1 MGNYPWSFSCCPK
14 WSWFFEWVPTRYT
27 GFGNGYTNPN
37 FLISEAWIPWC
48 GWNIWVWWPT
58 RGSLSPTSYGCLGLP
73 QCWPLGILVNGARS
87 LTKPNSFNKIIL
99 GGIKAGLPAHAL
111 DSLCV
116 CVCIWYE
123 WDVHIHLPWYMGF
136 LHLLIC
142 LGENCF
148 AGIEDRMRL

>member
-1 MGNYPWSFSCCPK
+1 MVMGNYPWSFSCCPK

-116 CVCIWYE
+116 CVYVYGMNEMFIFTFHGIW
-123 WDVHIHLPWYMGF
+123 GF
-136 LHLLIC
+136 SIC
-142 LGENCF
+142 LSAWERTALQG
-148 AGIEDRMRL
+148 